1 MILRASSV
9 VPAATLRDVARAAG
23 VSTASAS
30 RALARSG
37 AVSAEVRARV
47 HAAAER
53 LRYVPNLAARTL
65 AARRSGLLGIVLET
79 LADPIIAAVATACE
93 RKFAEAGYGVMIAST
108 RGLPEEGPGVARALL
123 ARGAQAL
130 VFVESGDMAELA
142 RLMAGTAVPWVSLA
156 EPSPATTSGA
166 LSIGRRRGAALAA
179 RYLLELG
186 HRRFGVVAQP
196 DRGIAD
202 TVRQLLY
209 AIEGSLL
216 SAEILASGEDLDAAQ
231 AAVRR
236 LLDGAR
242 PPTALIC
249 SSDAQALAATRE
261 CAVRGIAVPD
271 EVSVIGFGDAEFSR
285 RARPAL
291 STVRVAAAELGARA
305 AESLLA
311 IVDRHAPPQIEASL
325 KLIARES
332 TGPAPR

>member
-1 MILRASSV
+1 LAQS
-9 VPAATLRDVARAAG
+9 G
-23 VSTASAS
+23 V
-30 RALARSG
+30 
-37 AVSAEVRARV
+37 VSAELRVRVR
-47 HAAAER
+47 AAAER
-53 LRYVPNLAARTL
+53 LHYVPNLAARTL

-79 LADPIIAAVATACE
+79 LEDPVTAAVAAACE
-93 RKFAEAGYGVMIAST
+93 RRLGDAGYGVMIAST
-108 RGLPEEGPGVARALL
+108 RGLPQESRHPARALL

-130 VFVESGDMAELA
+130 IFVESGDAAELA

-156 EPSPATTSGA
+156 EPSPTIRSGA
-166 LSIGRRRGAALAA
+166 LSIGRHRGAALAA

-186 HRRFGVVAQP
+186 HRRFGVIAQP
-196 DRGIAD
+196 NRGIAD
-202 TVRQLLY
+202 AVRQTLE

-236 LLDGAR
+236 ILDGAR
-242 PPTALIC
+242 PPTAVIC

-271 EVSVIGFGDAEFSR
+271 DVSVIGFGDAEFSR

-305 AESLLA
+305 AECLLA
-311 IVDRHAPPQIEASL
+311 IVEGRTPPQIEASV

-332 TGPAPR
+332 TGSAPR